1 MIRRVLRATAAGAL
15 GGVGVA
21 LLLHAVILNT
31 PVQIP
36 PHRFGWQLFTM
47 GLAGAIAGFALSCVS
62 ALQAS
67 NPEPEYRH
75 RSLRPGPGP
84 GQTDRTPGTG
94 RH

>member
-1 MIRRVLRATAAGAL
+1 MIRQVLHATAAGAL
-15 GGVGVA
+15 VGVGVA

-62 ALQAS
+62 ALQAA

-75 RSLRPGPGP
+75 RSLRPGPGA